1 MMTKEQQMSISN
13 AMEEFIRRRIWDSDD
28 LLEGFDESEVDV
40 IIESVVQKHF
50 NKICD
55 YVRDIVESEAK
66 SYMLDNLQH

>member
-1 MMTKEQQMSISN
+1 
-13 AMEEFIRRRIWDSDD
+13 MEEFIRRRIWDSDD

-55 YVRDIVESEAK
+55 YVRDIVELETK
-66 SYMLDNLQH
+66 NFIIDNPLDIPWD

>member
-1 MMTKEQQMSISN
+1 MSISN

-28 LLEGFDESEVDV
+28 LLEGFDESEVNV

-55 YVRDIVESEAK
+55 YVRDVIEIETK
-66 SYMLDNLQH
+66 NFLIDNPLDNPWD